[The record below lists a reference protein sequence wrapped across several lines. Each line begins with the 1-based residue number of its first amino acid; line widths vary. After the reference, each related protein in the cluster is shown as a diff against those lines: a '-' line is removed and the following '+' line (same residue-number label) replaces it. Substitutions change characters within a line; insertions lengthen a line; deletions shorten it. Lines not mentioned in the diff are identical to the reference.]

1 MKFCPA
7 TDGIRW
13 DEIIINATDAASAAS
28 LGYNF
33 ISFIFIILFMAAG
46 QFIIEMIQ
54 PQQWV

>member
-46 QFIIEMIQ
+46 QFIIQMIQ
-54 PQQWV
+54 P